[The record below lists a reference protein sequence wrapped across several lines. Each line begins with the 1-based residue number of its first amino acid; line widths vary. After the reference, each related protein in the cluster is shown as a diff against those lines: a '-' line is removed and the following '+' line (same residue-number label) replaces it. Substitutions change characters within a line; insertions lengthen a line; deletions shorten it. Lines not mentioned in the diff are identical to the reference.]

1 VNQADAFGGH
11 DRRLRNR
18 AGVSRRLAPGVLAAF
33 FALSACLAA
42 MTLPDEAR
50 AASPAK
56 SRVAGAKPSVAKNSG
71 ANKSGKPAA
80 PVAAKAVR
88 KPTATKAGKP
98 VARKGTK
105 PVASKASQSRPRQ
118 VARSRKAVAPA
129 RAHGGAAAKT
139 PARSTVRAAA
149 AVASMP
155 VLRPS
160 IGQAI
165 GLHEAYDP
173 LSLHS
178 AVALAVDAASG
189 EVLFEKNSRAV
200 LPIASISKL
209 MTAMVVLEAGQAL
222 DERLAIS
229 EADID
234 TEKFTRSRLRPGT
247 VLTRDE
253 MLHLALMA
261 SENRA
266 ANALGRHY
274 PGGLDAFV
282 ARMNERARE
291 LGMESTWFVEPT
303 GLSSRNV
310 SSAMDLARLVRA
322 ASRYPLI
329 REYSTASSLTVEAG
343 ARHVSFRNTNRLVSR
358 EDWDIGLQ
366 KTGYISEAGNC
377 LVMQARVEGRPVV
390 LVLLDATG
398 KLSRFGDA
406 QRLRDWIEGQPRID
420 SAPRAAAQVS
430 RDS

>member
-1 VNQADAFGGH
+1 MNQADAFGGH
-11 DRRLRNR
+11 GRRLGFR
-18 AGVSRRLAPGVLAAF
+18 ATFFRRLAPGALAAL
-33 FALSACLAA
+33 FAVSASLAVLTA
-42 MTLPDEAR
+42 ASEAR

-56 SRVAGAKPSVAKNSG
+56 SRVSGAKP
-71 ANKSGKPAA
+71 SGKPAA
-80 PVAAKAVR
+80 RVAATSTRPAAGKASKPAAAGKAV
-88 KPTATKAGKP
+88 KP
-98 VARKGTK
+98 VARKSAAPVAGKGTK
-105 PVASKASQSRPRQ
+105 ARQQQ
-118 VARSRKAVAPA
+118 VARSRKVISPA
-129 RAHGGAAAKT
+129 KA
-139 PARSTVRAAA
+139 PARSTVRAAT

-155 VLRPS
+155 VARPS

-178 AVALAVDAASG
+178 AVALAVDAATG
-189 EVLFEKNSRAV
+189 EVLFEKNARAV

-209 MTAMVVLEAGQAL
+209 MTALVVLEAGQPL
-222 DERLAIS
+222 DERLSIS

-234 TEKFTRSRLRPGT
+234 TEKYTRSRLRPGT

-274 PGGLDAFV
+274 PGGLDTFV
-282 ARMNERARE
+282 ARMNDKARE
-291 LGMESTWFVEPT
+291 LGMQSTWFVEPT

-310 SSAMDLARLVRA
+310 SSALDLARLVRA

-329 REYSTASSLTVEAG
+329 REYSTASSLTVEAAG
-343 ARHVSFRNTNRLVSR
+343 ARAVSFRNTNRLVSR
-358 EDWDIGLQ
+358 DDWDIGLQ

-406 QRLRDWIEGQPRID
+406 QRLRDWIEARPRSD
-420 SAPRAAAQVS
+420 GAPHAAAQVS

>member
-1 VNQADAFGGH
+1 MNQADAIGGQG
-11 DRRLRNR
+11 RRLRLR
-18 AGVSRRLAPGVLAAF
+18 ATLFRRLAPGALAAF
-33 FALSACLAA
+33 FAVSASLAA
-42 MTLPDEAR
+42 MTSAGEAR

-56 SRVAGAKPSVAKNSG
+56 SRVAGTGTKSAAKPTRVAAAKTSKP
-71 ANKSGKPAA
+71 AAGKPAA
-80 PVAAKAVR
+80 SKAS
-88 KPTATKAGKP
+88 KP
-98 VARKGTK
+98 VARKGSPTRK
-105 PVASKASQSRPRQ
+105 SQ
-118 VARSRKAVAPA
+118 VARNRKVLPAKAP
-129 RAHGGAAAKT
+129 T
-139 PARSTVRAAA
+139 RSTVKAA
-149 AVASMP
+149 AVASVP
-155 VLRPS
+155 AARLS

-189 EVLFEKNSRAV
+189 EVLFEKNARAV

-209 MTAMVVLEAGQAL
+209 MTALVVLEAGQPL
-222 DERLAIS
+222 DERLTIS

-234 TEKFTRSRLRPGT
+234 TEKYTRSRLRPGT

-274 PGGLDAFV
+274 PGGLDTFV
-282 ARMNERARE
+282 ARMNEKARE

-310 SSAMDLARLVRA
+310 SSAIDLARLVRA

-329 REYSTASSLTVEAG
+329 REYSTAASLTVEAAG
-343 ARHVSFRNTNRLVSR
+343 ARTVSFRNTNRLVSR
-358 EDWDIGLQ
+358 DDWDIGLQ

-406 QRLRDWIEGQPRID
+406 QRLRDWIEARPRSD
-420 SAPRAAAQVS
+420 GAPHAAAQVS

>member
-1 VNQADAFGGH
+1 MNLADAIGGQG
-11 DRRLRNR
+11 RRLRLR
-18 AGVSRRLAPGVLAAF
+18 ATLFRRLAPGALAAF
-33 FALSACLAA
+33 FAVSASLAA
-42 MTLPDEAR
+42 MTSAGEAR

-56 SRVAGAKPSVAKNSG
+56 SRVAGTGTKSAAKPTRVAAAKTSKP
-71 ANKSGKPAA
+71 AAGKPAA
-80 PVAAKAVR
+80 SKAS
-88 KPTATKAGKP
+88 KP
-98 VARKGTK
+98 VARKGSPTRK
-105 PVASKASQSRPRQ
+105 SQ
-118 VARSRKAVAPA
+118 VARNRKVLPAKAP
-129 RAHGGAAAKT
+129 T
-139 PARSTVRAAA
+139 RSTVKAA
-149 AVASMP
+149 AVASVP
-155 VLRPS
+155 AARLS

-189 EVLFEKNSRAV
+189 EVLFEKNARAV

-209 MTAMVVLEAGQAL
+209 MTALVVLEAGQPL
-222 DERLAIS
+222 DERLTIS

-234 TEKFTRSRLRPGT
+234 TEKYTRSRLRPGT

-274 PGGLDAFV
+274 PGGLDTFV
-282 ARMNERARE
+282 ARMNEKARE

-310 SSAMDLARLVRA
+310 SSAIDLARLVRA

-329 REYSTASSLTVEAG
+329 REYSTAASLTVEAAG
-343 ARHVSFRNTNRLVSR
+343 ARTVSFRNTNRLVSR
-358 EDWDIGLQ
+358 DDWDIGLQ

-406 QRLRDWIEGQPRID
+406 QRLRDWIEARPRSD
-420 SAPRAAAQVS
+420 GAPHAAAQVS

>member
-1 VNQADAFGGH
+1 VNQADAIGGQG
-11 DRRLRNR
+11 RRLRLR
-18 AGVSRRLAPGVLAAF
+18 ATLFRRLAPGALAAF
-33 FALSACLAA
+33 FAVSASLAA
-42 MTLPDEAR
+42 MTSAGEAR

-56 SRVAGAKPSVAKNSG
+56 SRVAGTGTKSAAKPTRVAAAKTS
-71 ANKSGKPAA
+71 KPAA
-80 PVAAKAVR
+80 SKAS
-88 KPTATKAGKP
+88 KP
-98 VARKGTK
+98 VARKGSPTRK
-105 PVASKASQSRPRQ
+105 SQ
-118 VARSRKAVAPA
+118 VARNRKVLPAKAP
-129 RAHGGAAAKT
+129 T
-139 PARSTVRAAA
+139 RSTVKAA
-149 AVASMP
+149 AVASVP
-155 VLRPS
+155 AARLS

-189 EVLFEKNSRAV
+189 EVLFEKNARAV

-209 MTAMVVLEAGQAL
+209 MTALVVLEAGQPL
-222 DERLAIS
+222 DERLTIS

-234 TEKFTRSRLRPGT
+234 TEKYTRSRLRPGT

-274 PGGLDAFV
+274 PGGLDTFV
-282 ARMNERARE
+282 ARMNEKARE

-310 SSAMDLARLVRA
+310 SSAIDLARLVRA

-329 REYSTASSLTVEAG
+329 REYSTAASLTVEAAG
-343 ARHVSFRNTNRLVSR
+343 ARTVSFRNTNRLVSR
-358 EDWDIGLQ
+358 DDWDIGLQ

-406 QRLRDWIEGQPRID
+406 QRLRDWIEARPRSD
-420 SAPRAAAQVS
+420 GAPHAAAQVS

>member
-1 VNQADAFGGH
+1 VNQADAIGGQG
-11 DRRLRNR
+11 RRLRLR
-18 AGVSRRLAPGVLAAF
+18 ATLFRRLAPGALAAF
-33 FALSACLAA
+33 FAVSASLAA
-42 MTLPDEAR
+42 MTSAGEAR

-56 SRVAGAKPSVAKNSG
+56 SRVAGTGTKSAAKPTRVAAAKTSKP
-71 ANKSGKPAA
+71 AAGKPAA
-80 PVAAKAVR
+80 SKAS
-88 KPTATKAGKP
+88 KP
-98 VARKGTK
+98 VARKGSPTRK
-105 PVASKASQSRPRQ
+105 SQ
-118 VARSRKAVAPA
+118 VARNRKVLPAKAP
-129 RAHGGAAAKT
+129 T
-139 PARSTVRAAA
+139 RSTVKAA
-149 AVASMP
+149 AVASVP
-155 VLRPS
+155 AARLS

-189 EVLFEKNSRAV
+189 EVLFEKNARAV

-209 MTAMVVLEAGQAL
+209 MTALVVLEAGQPL
-222 DERLAIS
+222 DERLTIS

-234 TEKFTRSRLRPGT
+234 TEKYTRSRLRPGT

-274 PGGLDAFV
+274 PGGLDTFV
-282 ARMNERARE
+282 ARMNEKARE

-310 SSAMDLARLVRA
+310 SSAIDLARLVRA

-329 REYSTASSLTVEAG
+329 REYSTAASLTVEAAG
-343 ARHVSFRNTNRLVSR
+343 ARTVSFRNTNRLVSR
-358 EDWDIGLQ
+358 DDWDIGLQ

-406 QRLRDWIEGQPRID
+406 QRLRDWIEARPRSD
-420 SAPRAAAQVS
+420 GAPHAAAQVS

>member
-1 VNQADAFGGH
+1 MNQADAIGGQG
-11 DRRLRNR
+11 RRLRLR
-18 AGVSRRLAPGVLAAF
+18 ATLFRRLAPGALAAF
-33 FALSACLAA
+33 FAVSASLAA
-42 MTLPDEAR
+42 MTSAGEAR

-56 SRVAGAKPSVAKNSG
+56 SRVAGTGTKSAAKPTRVAAAKTSKP
-71 ANKSGKPAA
+71 AAGKPAA
-80 PVAAKAVR
+80 SKAS
-88 KPTATKAGKP
+88 KP
-98 VARKGTK
+98 VARKGSPTRK
-105 PVASKASQSRPRQ
+105 SQ
-118 VARSRKAVAPA
+118 VARNRKVLPAKAP
-129 RAHGGAAAKT
+129 T
-139 PARSTVRAAA
+139 RSTVKAA
-149 AVASMP
+149 AVASVP
-155 VLRPS
+155 AARLS

-189 EVLFEKNSRAV
+189 EVLFEKNARAV

-209 MTAMVVLEAGQAL
+209 MTALVVLEAGQPL
-222 DERLAIS
+222 DERLTIS

-274 PGGLDAFV
+274 PGGLDTFV
-282 ARMNERARE
+282 ARMNEKARE

-310 SSAMDLARLVRA
+310 SSAIDLARLVRA

-329 REYSTASSLTVEAG
+329 REYSTAASLTVEAAG
-343 ARHVSFRNTNRLVSR
+343 ARTVSFRNTNRLVSR
-358 EDWDIGLQ
+358 DDWDIGLQ

-406 QRLRDWIEGQPRID
+406 QRLRDWIEARPRSD
-420 SAPRAAAQVS
+420 GAPHAAAQVS

>member
-1 VNQADAFGGH
+1 MNQADAIGGQG
-11 DRRLRNR
+11 RRLRLR
-18 AGVSRRLAPGVLAAF
+18 ATLFRRLAPGALAAF
-33 FALSACLAA
+33 FAVSASLAA
-42 MTLPDEAR
+42 MTSAGEAR

-56 SRVAGAKPSVAKNSG
+56 SRVAGTGTKSAAKPTRVATAKTSKP
-71 ANKSGKPAA
+71 AAGKPAA
-80 PVAAKAVR
+80 SKAS
-88 KPTATKAGKP
+88 KP
-98 VARKGTK
+98 VARKGSPTRK
-105 PVASKASQSRPRQ
+105 SQ
-118 VARSRKAVAPA
+118 VARNRKVLPAKAP
-129 RAHGGAAAKT
+129 T
-139 PARSTVRAAA
+139 RSTVKAA
-149 AVASMP
+149 AVASVP
-155 VLRPS
+155 AARLS

-189 EVLFEKNSRAV
+189 EVLFEKNARAV

-209 MTAMVVLEAGQAL
+209 MTALVVLEAGQPL
-222 DERLAIS
+222 DERLTIS

-234 TEKFTRSRLRPGT
+234 TEKYTRSRLRPGT

-274 PGGLDAFV
+274 PGGLDTFV
-282 ARMNERARE
+282 ARMNEKARE

-310 SSAMDLARLVRA
+310 SSAIDLARLVRA

-329 REYSTASSLTVEAG
+329 REYSTAASLTVEAAG
-343 ARHVSFRNTNRLVSR
+343 ARTVSFRNTNRLVSR
-358 EDWDIGLQ
+358 DDWDIGLQ

-406 QRLRDWIEGQPRID
+406 QRLRDWIEARPRSD
-420 SAPRAAAQVS
+420 GAPHAAAQVS